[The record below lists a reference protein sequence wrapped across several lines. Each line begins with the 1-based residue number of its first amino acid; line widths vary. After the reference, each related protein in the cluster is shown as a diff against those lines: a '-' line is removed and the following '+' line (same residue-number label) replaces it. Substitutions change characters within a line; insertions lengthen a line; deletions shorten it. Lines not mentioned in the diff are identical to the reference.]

1 MEPQHLLTLPITD
14 EAAIRVNTESKHRP
28 HSDSTFTRFEL
39 ESTNSDFHFSSLDLS
54 QPPHQETNISIDPP
68 RTPTGESVRF
78 GTTGGHG
85 LVRVAAALGG
95 TRRTFTLPNGDFL
108 NICQKAI
115 SGNTTAASKISGQFS
130 SPVHMANICGAFL
143 TVAETGQLLRTTVE
157 ADSSTSHALHTHR
170 YDLIRGALT
179 TDTGLTVETREEL
192 ESLINILD
200 DIDKIGSVELIP
212 ALGDVITRYHGSPEQ
227 PKSLVENLGYDL
239 ETLEQKH
246 SRLFFA
252 CYLSHLLQT
261 QDTGHAKSYAQTRSW
276 DSNKDYEH
284 MKSRAEQAD
293 FSTRGRK
300 WRAVLPLS
308 AHKDDSEFSHV
319 LANALYWTGVN
330 VRTHSRLN
338 EHLFN
343 GALHVAEN
351 IGNRYIEGWAR
362 YERLTAKGHR
372 LRAQSN
378 YRPAKRIFTRS
389 ERIASNYGFLP
400 KWEPI
405 YNTANVRE
413 SILRAN
419 GDYEGAIENFETAL
433 DTIVEYTIPKEKL
446 NEIVHHL
453 KAQQLETRA
462 HITNFEDP
470 GAGPNDLLDEAET
483 HYRAI
488 GFRRSADRVQHKL
501 ARLDRPTHTE
511 GQTAETTSPSLESP
525 HEADTDSKPQQSQ
538 VQEAT
543 TDSQTQQEP
552 TEPTDPATNPD
563 PGEAER
569 IKAETPQD
577 QFEPNPEL
585 DDSLTPIDPNE
596 SGTGDIMTSPRDR
609 DTSPHRNMDDGW

>member
-1 MEPQHLLTLPITD
+1 MEPQHLLTLPIAD
-14 EAAIRVNTESKHRP
+14 EAAIRVNTESKNRP

-54 QPPHQETNISIDPP
+54 QAPHQDTNISIDPP

-85 LVRVAAALGG
+85 
-95 TRRTFTLPNGDFL
+95 RTFTLPNGDFL

-115 SGNTTAASKISGQFS
+115 SGNTIAASKIADQFS

-143 TVAETGQLLRTTVE
+143 TVAETGRLLRTTVQ
-157 ADSSTSHALHTHR
+157 ADSSTSHALHAHR

-179 TDTGLTVETREEL
+179 TDTGFTVETREEL

-200 DIDKIGSVELIP
+200 GIDQIGSVELIP
-212 ALGDVITRYHGSPEQ
+212 VLGDVTTRYHGSPEQ

-246 SRLFFA
+246 GRLFFA

-261 QDTGHAKSYAQTRSW
+261 RDTGHAKSYAETRSW
-276 DSNKDYEH
+276 ASNKDYKQ

-308 AHKDDSEFSHV
+308 AHQDDSEFSHV

-330 VRTHSRLN
+330 VQTHSRLN

-351 IGNRYIEGWAR
+351 TGNRYIEGWAR
-362 YERLTAKGHR
+362 YERLNAKGHR

-389 ERIASNYGFLP
+389 KRIASNYGFLP
-400 KWEPI
+400 NWEPI
-405 YNTANVRE
+405 YNTANVRG
-413 SILRAN
+413 SILRSN
-419 GDYEGAIENFETAL
+419 GDYQGAIENFENAL
-433 DTIVEYTIPKEKL
+433 DNIVEYTIPNEKL

-511 GQTAETTSPSLESP
+511 EHTPETTSPSP
-525 HEADTDSKPQQSQ
+525 GADTDSKPPQSQ
-538 VQEAT
+538 VQEET
-543 TDSQTQQEP
+543 TDSQTQPEP
-552 TEPTDPATNPD
+552 TESTNPPTNSD
-563 PGEAER
+563 PGEVER
-569 IKAETPQD
+569 IKPEAPRD

-609 DTSPHRNMDDGW
+609 DTSQHRNMDDEW